1 MGDVHESITV
11 GRTRRNLRKPNWLTI
26 DMIVVYVLLA
36 IEEVI
41 PSNIEK
47 LKSV

>member
-26 DMIVVYVLLA
+26 DIIVAYALLV
-36 IEEVI
+36 IEEAI
-41 PSNIEK
+41 LSTY
-47 LKSV
+47 KS